1 MNLTSH
7 SCNFFICNSL
17 RKDVAMQESLF
28 SKAINERKKIEN
40 GKRIEIERRN
50 WSVLIKN
57 RLLLSMRVNHR
68 LLL

>member
-1 MNLTSH
+1 
-7 SCNFFICNSL
+7 
-17 RKDVAMQESLF
+17 MQESLF